1 MELRHRSTFQKKNI
15 STRGA
20 LWGPCYKHDGDDCE
34 SDSKDPLGW
43 LLSSFLPYKIAQTFG
58 SLANPESYLRKFGRG
73 PVAQSVKRASF
84 KGPGSRCNST
94 DVGSKYPMAKELG
107 NIVEKIL
114 ATPSVW

>member
-43 LLSSFLPYKIAQTFG
+43 LLSSYFPFKIAQTFG
-58 SLANPESYLRKFGRG
+58 AATRKVFNSLIF
-73 PVAQSVKRASF
+73 
-84 KGPGSRCNST
+84 
-94 DVGSKYPMAKELG
+94 
-107 NIVEKIL
+107 IL
-114 ATPSVW
+114 DLSSINLKWDLI